1 MARRLLAQHPTGH
14 PGQGAV
20 WLTDHKDVRPLMA
33 IPTRDR
39 NRQTEA
45 RVEWVEDPS
54 FSLLISASMSLLR
67 PVRGSRILPSLLRV
81 LASVTV
87 RAVGSSTPSFWSTG
101 LRPRAGPGAR

>member
-67 PVRGSRILPSLLRV
+67 PAWANHGSPAHWAIKPAVMGSRCSIGGRH
-81 LASVTV
+81 AC
-87 RAVGSSTPSFWSTG
+87 
-101 LRPRAGPGAR
+101 